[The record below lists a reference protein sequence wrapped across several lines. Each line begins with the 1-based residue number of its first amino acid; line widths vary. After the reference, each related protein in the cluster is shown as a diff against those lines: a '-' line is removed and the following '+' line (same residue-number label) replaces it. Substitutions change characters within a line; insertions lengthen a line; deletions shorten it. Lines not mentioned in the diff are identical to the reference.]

1 MTNVSLDSFKLPKV
15 EAWLGYSHLQK
26 DLLSS
31 FKDAFAT
38 WHIKV
43 SKFPDNVIS
52 GLLHK
57 EWALTLISDHTGAKQ
72 TEANYLELVL
82 DL

>member
-15 EAWLGYSHLQK
+15 EAWLGYSRLQK

-43 SKFPDNVIS
+43 SKFPDVLVRPTS
-52 GLLHK
+52 LLFAYKSLASHQRQK
-57 EWALTLISDHTGAKQ
+57 LGWNSLHRKHR
-72 TEANYLELVL
+72 
-82 DL
+82 